1 MSEEK
6 RTRGRKPGDDGTGN
20 RGGGKKPVNGKTAR
34 VKINI
39 TIDPGVLEVVDAKAA
54 TSKASRSDMI
64 NQLLYDILL
73 VG

>member
-1 MSEEK
+1 MGEEK

-20 RGGGKKPVNGKTAR
+20 RGGGKKPVNGKAAR

-39 TIDPGVLEVVDAKAA
+39 SIDPELLAVVDAKAA
-54 TSKASRSDMI
+54 DYETSRSDMI
-64 NQLLYDILL
+64 NQLLYRLL